1 MCDDYEK
8 KEKRIYKMKISLNEG
23 WTNIK
28 LEEAED

>member
-8 KEKRIYKMKISLNEG
+8 RKGFTKYG